1 MADPKEPR
9 TSNQACLRRP
19 RPVDDDNLSPNSRL
33 TVSRNKRNNLK
44 GPGSSLGC
52 VLYLEIRLALS
63 DNQSGLITCS
73 LKCQVSHKASR
84 PALLCGWPS
93 TGTTELNS
101 TPLVGFRPPAQRKK

>member
-1 MADPKEPR
+1 MKKELNNRFSLAQKSMADPKEPR
-9 TSNQACLRRP
+9 RSNQACLRPP

-63 DNQSGLITCS
+63 DNQSGSDHVQPKMSS
-73 LKCQVSHKASR
+73 LTQGFA
-84 PALLCGWPS
+84 
-93 TGTTELNS
+93 TGT
-101 TPLVGFRPPAQRKK
+101 PLRLAEYRNY